1 MGRIHKVGRICKV
14 GGFIRWEGFVR
25 WEGFIRWE
33 GHLDPQKSNKQKTK
47 PPSGPFLQSP
57 HPDLTMIFLRVE
69 VDVS

>member
-1 MGRIHKVGRICKV
+1 MGRIRKVGRIHKVG
-14 GGFIRWEGFVR
+14 
-25 WEGFIRWE
+25 GFIRWE